1 MEIMKEEYQK
11 LVEAKTTLDLLG
23 KLYVGVKSYQFDDVC
38 KAVFAEHI
46 QNGPQCGTTEE
57 E

>member
-1 MEIMKEEYQK
+1 MEIMKEEYRR

-38 KAVFAEHI
+38 KVVFAEHI
-46 QNGPQCGTTEE
+46 QNGPQLGQTEE
-57 E
+57 D

>member
-1 MEIMKEEYQK
+1 MEIMKEEYQR

-38 KAVFAEHI
+38 KVVFAEHI
-46 QNGPQCGTTEE
+46 QNGPQLGQTEE
-57 E
+57 D